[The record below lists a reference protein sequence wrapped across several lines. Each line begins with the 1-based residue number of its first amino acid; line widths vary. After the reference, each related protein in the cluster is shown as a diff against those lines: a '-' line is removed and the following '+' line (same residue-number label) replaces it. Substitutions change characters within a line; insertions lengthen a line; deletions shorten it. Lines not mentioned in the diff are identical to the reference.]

1 MGPGFVVVA
10 GIIGIT
16 ILAYVFFMTRHKER
30 MSMID
35 KGVDASI
42 FIDKNSSLSPT
53 LKFGMLLV
61 GLSIGILIGDW
72 LHFLG
77 MFKGTAFLSM
87 AFLFGG
93 LSLIANFV
101 IERKMKENQKSNDQ

>member
-1 MGPGFVVVA
+1 MGPGLVMVA
-10 GIIGIT
+10 GIIGI
-16 ILAYVFFMTRHKER
+16 IALGFIFIITRHKER

-42 FIDKNSSLSPT
+42 FVNKRSPIPPT

-61 GLSIGILIGDW
+61 GLSVGILVGEY
-72 LHFLG
+72 LFFLG

-87 AFLFGG
+87 AFLGGG
-93 LSLIANFV
+93 LSLIANFI
-101 IERKMKENQKSNDQ
+101 IERRLQKKDKQD

>member
-1 MGPGFVVVA
+1 
-10 GIIGIT
+10 
-16 ILAYVFFMTRHKER
+16 
-30 MSMID
+30 MID

-42 FIDKNSSLSPT
+42 FVNKRSPISPT

-61 GLSIGILIGDW
+61 GLAIGILIGDY

-93 LSLIANFV
+93 LSLIANFI
-101 IERKMKENQKSNDQ
+101 IERKLKEKEKQD

>member
-1 MGPGFVVVA
+1 MGPGLVMVA
-10 GIIGIT
+10 GIIGIFMLGF
-16 ILAYVFFMTRHKER
+16 IFFITRHKER

-42 FIDKNSSLSPT
+42 FINKSSAISPT

-61 GLSIGILIGDW
+61 GLAIGILIGDY

-93 LSLIANFV
+93 LSLIANFI
-101 IERKMKENQKSNDQ
+101 IERKLKEKEKQD

>member
-1 MGPGFVVVA
+1 MGPGFVIVA
-10 GIIGIT
+10 GIIGIS
-16 ILAYVFFMTRHKER
+16 LLGYVFFMTRHKER

-35 KGVDASI
+35 KGVNASI
-42 FIDKNSSLSPT
+42 FEDKSTAISPT

-61 GLSIGILIGDW
+61 GLSIGILIGDR

-93 LSLIANFV
+93 LSLIINFI
-101 IERKMKENQKSNDQ
+101 IEHKMKANQKKTDL